1 MDRRREGKTRRDEK
15 VCTAYLLL
23 LSPLLCFAGSVK
35 LVNNTAYRLRAVI
48 RGNDGTFLGDLTL
61 NSQQTTTWTD
71 EYGMGGRNYLGGNYI
86 GQFYRSQTPYTISW
100 YCMDGGD
107 YALCDGI
114 PTGGT
119 VAALSCNGARICK
132 PSKNIPV
139 RDPYHRR
146 ATQQVLLQAR
156 DRSSFLP
163 QRPPLTPRRPLVDE
177 VDRRVVD

>member
-1 MDRRREGKTRRDEK
+1 MKKFALLT
-15 VCTAYLLL
+15 LLL
-23 LSPLLCFAGSVK
+23 FSPLLCFAGSVK

-71 EYGMGGRNYLGGNYI
+71 EYGMGGRDYLGGNYI

-132 PSKNIPV
+132 PSKKNPGSETPTTEEQPNKSYFK
-139 RDPYHRR
+139 RETGPP
-146 ATQQVLLQAR
+146 
-156 DRSSFLP
+156 SSP
-163 QRPPLTPRRPLVDE
+163 KGPP
-177 VDRRVVD
+177 